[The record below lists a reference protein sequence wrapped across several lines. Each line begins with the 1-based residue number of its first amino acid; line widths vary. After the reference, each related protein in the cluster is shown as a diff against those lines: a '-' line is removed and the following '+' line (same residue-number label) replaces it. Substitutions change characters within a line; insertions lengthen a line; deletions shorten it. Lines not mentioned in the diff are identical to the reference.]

1 MIKYHL
7 PLVECIWN
15 DAETTNGWE
24 TNDEADTNQVPII
37 TIGFL
42 VTKGEHVVII
52 ASSIDADNG
61 TQNNARIKIPL
72 AMIQSIRELSV
83 SHKKVRKTQESP
95 QSESELPQGMQL
107 AFEAEDQKPL

>member
-83 SHKKVRKTQESP
+83 SHKRQKKTLPENLPLEEQLEIALESFVP
-95 QSESELPQGMQL
+95 EGQ
-107 AFEAEDQKPL
+107 